1 VPAPARVRVAEPAP
15 GAAAVAESALP
26 LFPLRVV
33 LFPGG
38 LLPLRIFEARY
49 VDMVGR
55 CMREGRE
62 FGVLH
67 IEAGGETGAPAQL
80 ALVGTAARI
89 IDFNRLE
96 DGLLGLLCLGTRRF
110 RLERRHTQADG
121 LNLGDVQWLALP
133 PPVPLAAE
141 YRDLVPVLRGVLGE
155 MGELAVHLRPDFDD
169 AGWVADRF
177 AELLPLEASAQ
188 QVLLEMDDPL
198 ERLALL
204 APLVDTDT
212 PPGD

>member
-1 VPAPARVRVAEPAP
+1 VAEPVASGP
-15 GAAAVAESALP
+15 AGAAALP

-38 LLPLRIFEARY
+38 LLPLRIFETRY

-55 CMREGRE
+55 CMREGVE

-67 IEAGGETGAPAQL
+67 IEAGDETGAPPQFAS
-80 ALVGTAARI
+80 VGTAARI

-110 RLERRHTQADG
+110 RVHGRSAQADG
-121 LNLGDVQWLALP
+121 LNLGEVEWL
-133 PPVPLAAE
+133 PVAARVPMPVAHE
-141 YRDLVPVLRGVLGE
+141 ALVPVLRGVLGE
-155 MGELAVHLRPDFDD
+155 MGELAVHLQPDFDD

-177 AELLPLEASAQ
+177 AELLPLERSAQ
-188 QVLLEMDDPL
+188 QMLLEMGDPL

-204 APLVDTDT
+204 APLIETG
-212 PPGD
+212 PGDG

>member
-1 VPAPARVRVAEPAP
+1 MVEPVAA
-15 GAAAVAESALP
+15 GAGVAAKLP

-38 LLPLRIFEARY
+38 LLPLRIFETRY
-49 VDMVGR
+49 VDMVGL

-67 IEAGGETGAPAQL
+67 IEAGAEAGAPAEL

-89 IDFNRLE
+89 IDFNRLD

-110 RLERRHTQADG
+110 RLRERSTQADG
-121 LNLGDVQWLALP
+121 LNLGEVDWLPTAAS
-133 PPVPLAAE
+133 VPMPAE
-141 YRDLVPVLRGVLGE
+141 HEALVPVLRGVLGE
-155 MGELAVHLRPDFDD
+155 MGELAAHLQPDFDD

-177 AELLPLEASAQ
+177 AELLPLERSAQ
-188 QVLLEMDDPL
+188 QLLLEMDDPL

-204 APLVDTDT
+204 APLIETGS
-212 PPGD
+212 GDA

>member
-1 VPAPARVRVAEPAP
+1 MV
-15 GAAAVAESALP
+15 GAAVLPPAGLP

-38 LLPLRIFEARY
+38 LLPLRIFETRY

-55 CMREGRE
+55 CMREGGE

-67 IEAGGETGAPAQL
+67 IEAGGETGTPPELAQ
-80 ALVGTAARI
+80 VGTAARI

-110 RLERRHTQADG
+110 RLRERSVQHDG
-121 LNLGDVQWLALP
+121 LNVGEVEWLPVGD
-133 PPVPLAAE
+133 PVPLPAE
-141 YRDLVPVLRGVLGE
+141 HQALVPVLRGVLGE
-155 MGELAVHLRPDFDD
+155 MGELAVHIKPDFGD
-169 AGWVADRF
+169 AGWVADRV
-177 AELLPLEASAQ
+177 AELLPLERSAQ
-188 QVLLEMDDPL
+188 QILLEMSDPL

-204 APLVDTDT
+204 APLIETE
-212 PPGD
+212 PGDA

>member
-1 VPAPARVRVAEPAP
+1 VAEAEAGTIG
-15 GAAAVAESALP
+15 GAASSPPATLP

-38 LLPLRIFEARY
+38 LLPLRIFETRY

-55 CMREGRE
+55 CMREGGE

-67 IEAGGETGAPAQL
+67 IEAGGETGAPAELAQL
-80 ALVGTAARI
+80 GTAARI

-110 RLERRHTQADG
+110 RLLGRSVQGDG
-121 LNLGDVQWLALP
+121 LNVGEVEWLPVPA
-133 PPVPLAAE
+133 PVPLPAEHAA
-141 YRDLVPVLRGVLGE
+141 LVPVLRGVLGE
-155 MGELAVHLRPDFDD
+155 MGELAVHLKPDFDD

-177 AELLPLEASAQ
+177 AELLPLERTAQ
-188 QVLLEMDDPL
+188 QMLLELDDPL

-204 APLVDTDT
+204 APLIETGTAD
-212 PPGD
+212 G

>member
-1 VPAPARVRVAEPAP
+1 
-15 GAAAVAESALP
+15 

-38 LLPLRIFEARY
+38 LLPLRIFETRY

-67 IEAGGETGAPAQL
+67 IEAGTETGAPPEL
-80 ALVGTAARI
+80 ALLGTAARI

-110 RLERRHTQADG
+110 RLLARHTQADG
-121 LNLGDVQWLALP
+121 LNLGDVQWLAVP
-133 PPVPLAAE
+133 PAVPLPAQH
-141 YRDLVPVLRGVLGE
+141 RDLVPVLRGVLGE
-155 MGELAVHLRPDFDD
+155 MGELAAHLKPDFDD

-177 AELLPLEASAQ
+177 AELLPLERSAQ
-188 QVLLEMDDPL
+188 QQLLEMDDPL

-204 APLVDTDT
+204 APLVDTDA
-212 PPGD
+212 PPGG